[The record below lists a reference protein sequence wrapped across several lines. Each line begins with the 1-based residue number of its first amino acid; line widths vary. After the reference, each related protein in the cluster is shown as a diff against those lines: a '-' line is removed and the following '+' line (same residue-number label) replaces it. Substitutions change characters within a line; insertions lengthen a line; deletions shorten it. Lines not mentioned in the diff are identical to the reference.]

1 MRRKDREITDAKQI
15 EEILK
20 EGKVCYLALCKEN
33 EPYVVPMHYAWQS
46 GYLYLHSAREG
57 KKVEFAK
64 QNPQV
69 SFCIVP
75 QWEIIEGSRS
85 CDWTTHYRSVMGS
98 GVVEFVEDVAE
109 KTKALETFM
118 GHYTSER
125 FEFSKAMLDRVL
137 VWKIKVDELTGK
149 KNP

>member
-75 QWEIIEGSRS
+75 QWEIIEDRDHVIGQLIIAALWDRVSWNS
-85 CDWTTHYRSVMGS
+85 S
-98 GVVEFVEDVAE
+98 EDVAE
-109 KTKALETFM
+109 KQRPLKPSWDTTLP
-118 GHYTSER
+118 GHLNFPKPCWIACWFGKLRLTS
-125 FEFSKAMLDRVL
+125 
-137 VWKIKVDELTGK
+137 
-149 KNP
+149 